1 MTLPSVVRHSTESH
15 VSRMFSRLFH
25 VLRSTFVFLIAV
37 IALASCTTQTAQ
49 QTRLIVSLLVD
60 GRERTFEYA
69 APITVGEFLRDADIT
84 LGELDD
90 VNPPS
95 FTQIADGMRVTVVR
109 VTAEEECDDEVVP
122 YRRQTSPYEG
132 LSPGEER
139 IARQGQNGVTQI
151 CYTVEF
157 RNGVRAERTE
167 VSRTVVTAPQDEIV
181 YVGPAG
187 DLDPVSVTGTLAYVN
202 NDNAWVMAGSS
213 ITRRNLTNTGD
224 VDGRVFSLSP
234 DGRRLLISRRDSVS
248 SSGGFANRL
257 YLISDT
263 NDNDEPLPL
272 QPSNVLDAVWVPGLE
287 NTIAYSTAESRA
299 APPGWQAYND
309 LWLMRIDP
317 TSGEALS
324 VEEVVESNNGGFA
337 GWWGTSFVWSPNGDQ
352 LAFSR
357 ANGIGLVDLATG
369 EFRPLLQYTPFSSP
383 ASWSWRAHI
392 SWSADSSLILTTVHG
407 APIGSEPP
415 EASPAFHVA
424 VTSASGEFS
433 ADIGTNAGIWSH
445 PEYSP
450 PVRDEAGELMPGQIA
465 YLRARNLNNSISETA
480 EYDLVVADRDGSN
493 DRIVFPSDPAQP
505 GLTSREFAWS
515 PDAESIA
522 FTYQGSL
529 WLVDVATGE
538 GSQLTLDGGASRPV
552 WAR

>member
-1 MTLPSVVRHSTESH
+1 M
-15 VSRMFSRLFH
+15 
-25 VLRSTFVFLIAV
+25 
-37 IALASCTTQTAQ
+37 QTAQ
-49 QTRLIVSLLVD
+49 QNRLIVSLLAD
-60 GRERTFEYA
+60 GRERTFEYDV
-69 APITVGEFLRDADIT
+69 PITVGEFLRDADIT

-90 VNPPS
+90 INPPS

-109 VTAEEECDDEVVP
+109 VTQDEECEDEVVP

-151 CYTVEF
+151 CYLVEI
-157 RNGVRAERTE
+157 RDGVRAGRTE
-167 VSRTVVTAPQDEIV
+167 TSRTVLTAPQDEIV

-187 DLDPVSVTGTLAYVN
+187 ELEAVSVTGTLAYVN
-202 NDNAWVMAGSS
+202 NGNAWVMAGSS

-234 DGRRLLISRRDSVS
+234 DGRRLLISRREATSA
-248 SSGGFANRL
+248 SGGFANRL
-257 YLISDT
+257 YLISNT
-263 NDNDEPLPL
+263 NDNDEPIPL
-272 QPSNVLDAVWVPGLE
+272 QPSNVLDATWVPGLE

-317 TSGEALS
+317 DTGEALS
-324 VEEVVESNNGGFA
+324 VQEVVESNNGGFA
-337 GWWGTSFVWSPNGDQ
+337 GWWGTGYFWSPDGSQ

-357 ANGIGLVDLATG
+357 ANGIGIVDLASG
-369 EFRPLLQYTPFSSP
+369 EFRSLLQYTPFSSP
-383 ASWSWRAHI
+383 ASWSWRAHV
-392 SWSADSSLILTTVHG
+392 SWSPDAGLILTTVHG
-407 APIGSEPP
+407 APIGSEPR
-415 EASPAFHVA
+415 EASPAFHIA
-424 VTSASGEFS
+424 VTSTSGEYS
-433 ADIGTNAGIWSH
+433 AEIGTNAGIWSH

-450 PVRDEAGELMPGQIA
+450 PTRDDSGELEPGQIA
-465 YLRARNLNNSISETA
+465 YLRARNLNNSISEAA

-493 DRIVFPSDPAQP
+493 DRIVFPPDPAQP

-515 PDAESIA
+515 PDGQAIA

-529 WLVDVATGE
+529 WLVDVSTAE
-538 GSQLTLDGGASRPV
+538 ASQLTLDGGASRPV
-552 WAR
+552 WSR